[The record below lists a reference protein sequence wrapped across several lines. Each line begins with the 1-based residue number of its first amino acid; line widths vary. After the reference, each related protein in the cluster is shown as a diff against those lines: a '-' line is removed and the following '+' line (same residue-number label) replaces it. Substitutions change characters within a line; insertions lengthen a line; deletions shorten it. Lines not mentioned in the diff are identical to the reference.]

1 MRDGGENL
9 FRTGSRLFCFFAMCA
24 MIKTENMFRQKRFWL
39 GLVVSL
45 LLLVYVFYQ
54 ADPGRILQS
63 LQQAQY
69 IYLIPGLALYFIG
82 VGVRAVRWHFLLR
95 PIKPIPSGD
104 LFRTVV
110 IGYMANDILP
120 ARMGEVVR
128 AYLLGEQE
136 QVSKAAT
143 LVTIVV
149 ERIFD
154 GLAMLTFVVIASFL
168 LNFADET
175 VTTRIRLVAVLFIVA
190 ILALAILAGMPRR
203 AERIGDFFL
212 RRLPSESL
220 RERGTR
226 LMRSLLEGLGVLRS
240 PADSFIVY
248 ALSMLAWLFE
258 TGMYVVIAIG
268 FNIVLPFPVFL
279 LACAFANLVTI
290 APSTPGYVGVFDAPI
305 IYTLTLFNL
314 DPNLA
319 TSYTLVLHATLILPV
334 TLLGFYYLWRAG
346 LSLSQMTRAPSE
358 SV

>member
-1 MRDGGENL
+1 MRWGRASVDDRFSPLL
-9 FRTGSRLFCFFAMCA
+9 FFGDVCYDA
-24 MIKTENMFRQKRFWL
+24 TENMFSRKRFWL
-39 GLVVSL
+39 GLIVSL
-45 LLLVYVFYQ
+45 VLLVYVFYQ
-54 ADPGRILQS
+54 ADPGRIWQS

-82 VGVRAVRWHFLLR
+82 VGVRALRWHFLLR
-95 PIKPIPSGD
+95 SIKPIPSGD

-128 AYLLGEQE
+128 AYILGEQA

-149 ERIFD
+149 ERVFD
-154 GLAMLTFVVIASFL
+154 GLAMLTFVVVASFL
-168 LNFADET
+168 LNFADDT
-175 VTTRIRLVAVLFIVA
+175 VTARIRLVAVLFIVA

-203 AERIGDFFL
+203 AERIGDFFV

-220 RERGTR
+220 RDRATR
-226 LMRSLLEGLGVLRS
+226 LMRSLLDGLGVLRS
-240 PADSFIVY
+240 PADSFIVFV
-248 ALSMLAWLFE
+248 LSVVAWLFE

-305 IYTLTLFNL
+305 IYTLTLFGL
-314 DPNLA
+314 DQNLA

-346 LSLSQMTRAPSE
+346 LSLGQMTRAPSE